1 MFKDVRLLAGV
12 NISVLFF
19 YSIAAM
25 FIVPQFEKLFEG
37 FGADLPYA
45 TKLVIDS
52 YHYWWL
58 VPLIMVGQFLYMQ
71 FGNVTSVAAQRVFFS
86 LNIFFVVLEVLFVP
100 LMVIVFYLPIFAMGK
115 VVAG

>member
-1 MFKDVRLLAGV
+1 MFRDVRILASV
-12 NISVLFF
+12 NITVLFF
-19 YSIAAM
+19 YSIAAF

-58 VPLIMVGQFLYMQ
+58 IPLAMVIQFLYMQ
-71 FGNVTSVAAQRVFFS
+71 FGNVTSAAAQRVFFV
-86 LNIFFVVLEVLFVP
+86 LNIIFAILEVLFVP
-100 LMVIVFYLPIFAMGK
+100 LLVIVFYLPIFHMGQ
-115 VVAG
+115 VVSG